1 MFSNMLKNFFI
12 LSVKLL
18 EVYTYYISK
27 LSSFRRKSKRP
38 IVSMPSSLRR
48 GMIWSFT
55 MIIFLKE
62 SLIYYKMHKLLIKK
76 LPILAFFN
84 EIVRE
89 NLRLQTGAFPHLF
102 CRVFLLLIPVICKSD
117 LTEYHFIIL
126 FALLMSE
133 GLTVITRFL
142 WPPSS

>member
-1 MFSNMLKNFFI
+1 
-12 LSVKLL
+12 
-18 EVYTYYISK
+18 
-27 LSSFRRKSKRP
+27 
-38 IVSMPSSLRR
+38 
-48 GMIWSFT
+48 MIWSFT

-76 LPILAFFN
+76 LPILALFN

-89 NLRLQTGAFPHLF
+89 NLRLQTGAFPHLL
-102 CRVFLLLIPVICKSD
+102 CKVFLLLISVICKSD
-117 LTEYHFIIL
+117 LTDYHFMML

>member
-1 MFSNMLKNFFI
+1 MKKMELVFQMKFSERI
-12 LSVKLL
+12 LHRYL
-18 EVYTYYISK
+18 VYTKDLAKDQYV
-27 LSSFRRKSKRP
+27 LM
-38 IVSMPSSLRR
+38 MPV
-48 GMIWSFT
+48 FT
-55 MIIFLKE
+55 NCTLKT
-62 SLIYYKMHKLLIKK
+62 SQDWQ
-76 LPILAFFN
+76 FFN

-102 CRVFLLLIPVICKSD
+102 CRVFLLLISVIWKSD
-117 LTEYHFIIL
+117 LTEHHFIML

>member
-1 MFSNMLKNFFI
+1 
-12 LSVKLL
+12 
-18 EVYTYYISK
+18 
-27 LSSFRRKSKRP
+27 
-38 IVSMPSSLRR
+38 
-48 GMIWSFT
+48 
-55 MIIFLKE
+55 
-62 SLIYYKMHKLLIKK
+62 MHKLLIKK
-76 LPILAFFN
+76 LPILALFN

-102 CRVFLLLIPVICKSD
+102 CRVLLLLISVIWKSD
-117 LTEYHFIIL
+117 LTDYHFMML

>member
-1 MFSNMLKNFFI
+1 MEKMEFVFQMKFSERI
-12 LSVKLL
+12 LHRYL
-18 EVYTYYISK
+18 VYTKDLAKDQYV
-27 LSSFRRKSKRP
+27 LM
-38 IVSMPSSLRR
+38 MPV
-48 GMIWSFT
+48 F
-55 MIIFLKE
+55 
-62 SLIYYKMHKLLIKK
+62 IKTCQDWQ
-76 LPILAFFN
+76 FFN

-102 CRVFLLLIPVICKSD
+102 CRVFLLLISVICKSD
-117 LTEYHFIIL
+117 LTDYHFMML

>member
-1 MFSNMLKNFFI
+1 MEKMEFVFQMKFSERI
-12 LSVKLL
+12 LHRYL
-18 EVYTYYISK
+18 VYTKDMAKDKYV
-27 LSSFRRKSKRP
+27 LM
-38 IVSMPSSLRR
+38 MPV
-48 GMIWSFT
+48 F
-55 MIIFLKE
+55 
-62 SLIYYKMHKLLIKK
+62 IKTCQDWQ
-76 LPILAFFN
+76 FFN

-102 CRVFLLLIPVICKSD
+102 CRVFLLLISVICKSD
-117 LTEYHFIIL
+117 LTEHHFIIL

>member
-1 MFSNMLKNFFI
+1 MEKMELVFQMKFSERI
-12 LSVKLL
+12 LHRYL
-18 EVYTYYISK
+18 VYTKDLAKDQYV
-27 LSSFRRKSKRP
+27 LM
-38 IVSMPSSLRR
+38 MPVFINR
-48 GMIWSFT
+48 T
-55 MIIFLKE
+55 LKTCQDWQ
-62 SLIYYKMHKLLIKK
+62 
-76 LPILAFFN
+76 FFN

-102 CRVFLLLIPVICKSD
+102 CRVFLLLISIICKSD
-117 LTEYHFIIL
+117 LTEHHFIML

>member
-1 MFSNMLKNFFI
+1 
-12 LSVKLL
+12 
-18 EVYTYYISK
+18 
-27 LSSFRRKSKRP
+27 
-38 IVSMPSSLRR
+38 
-48 GMIWSFT
+48 MIWSFT

-84 EIVRE
+84 EIMRE

-102 CRVFLLLIPVICKSD
+102 CRVFLLLISVICKSD
-117 LTEYHFIIL
+117 LTDYHFIIL

>member
-1 MFSNMLKNFFI
+1 MEKMEFVFQMKFSERI
-12 LSVKLL
+12 LHRYL
-18 EVYTYYISK
+18 VYTK
-27 LSSFRRKSKRP
+27 D
-38 IVSMPSSLRR
+38 
-48 GMIWSFT
+48 
-55 MIIFLKE
+55 
-62 SLIYYKMHKLLIKK
+62 
-76 LPILAFFN
+76 LAKDQYV

-102 CRVFLLLIPVICKSD
+102 CRVFLLLISVICKSD
-117 LTEYHFIIL
+117 LTEHHFIIL

>member
-1 MFSNMLKNFFI
+1 MELVFQMKFSERI
-12 LSVKLL
+12 LHRYL
-18 EVYTYYISK
+18 VYTKDLAKDQYVLMNAGVY
-27 LSSFRRKSKRP
+27 KS
-38 IVSMPSSLRR
+38 
-48 GMIWSFT
+48 
-55 MIIFLKE
+55 
-62 SLIYYKMHKLLIKK
+62 YIKK
-76 LPILAFFN
+76 SQDWQYFN

-102 CRVFLLLIPVICKSD
+102 CRVFLLLISVICKSD
-117 LTEYHFIIL
+117 LTEHHFIIL